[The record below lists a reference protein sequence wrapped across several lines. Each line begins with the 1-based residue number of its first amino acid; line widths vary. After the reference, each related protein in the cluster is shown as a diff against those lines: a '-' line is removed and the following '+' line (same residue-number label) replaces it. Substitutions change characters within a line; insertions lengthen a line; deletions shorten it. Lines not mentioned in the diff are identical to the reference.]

1 MKFPDSWL
9 AFPATGLVVLTASLF
24 VACGDTVENTTINQT
39 GLEVVD
45 SEDDLPECT
54 DDNEGDQAI
63 VKGENFARVCLDG
76 DWVALNGPA
85 GEDFSCKTV
94 ELKDKSGLKIV
105 CNGDSIGVVLN
116 GSDGKAGTGCAMT
129 DKTDS
134 TMTVVC
140 GDSTMVIELGTSK
153 PDSGIVAPDTTVGD
167 SEQVSVSLDSLAGY
181 TQKGPFLKGSTVYLY
196 ELSDGRTLKQ
206 TNGNFTSKIA
216 QDNGRYKF
224 IARDLVSQYAMIVVE
239 GYYRNEVTGDV
250 SNAPIRLSALTD
262 VRKHSSVNVNLLTQ
276 LEFDRVYYLV
286 THEKKTVK
294 NAKRQAQQE
303 ILKEFHIELDDKT
316 DAEDMD
322 VFGLTDADAA
332 LLAISILLQ
341 GDRSEAELASLLS
354 EISNDM
360 AEDGKWNDPLKNV
373 DSIKAEM
380 ANWALKADFDG
391 AANGLARF
399 SENVSNWHLGNT
411 VPDFEKYVR
420 NFYSIESG
428 LGICGSKDAPVDTV
442 KNVPS
447 RFAENYYASDFLDTT
462 ITKTRFICKEK
473 AGVRSWRIASDIE
486 KDTASWGGDTV
497 GAVRNGQINANL
509 VYVYEEDGW
518 RHGTVLD
525 SLLVKAGGKA
535 CLKDGDTSSVKY
547 DNLYY
552 VCETQSTP
560 DTIRKWVY
568 APDFY
573 NATYDFRSGCANRSY
588 RDGRLFAGILDSNSK
603 FVCDDGVFR
612 DADSTEAHGGLGC
625 TGYNR
630 DKLFVLKGQYSFY
643 RCTENGWEFTL
654 DTLNRGTL
662 TDNRVNPV
670 KYYKTIGIKGQN
682 WMAENLNYKVD
693 SSFCYGKNDANCEK
707 YGRLYSWAGAVGK
720 RELECGMGFSCV
732 FSGKVQGVCPAG
744 WHIPDTTEWNT
755 LIEAVGGAVKAL
767 PILKATTGWDDYEG
781 NSINGTDD
789 YGFAMLPAGSWS
801 FDSGTSSSVGKD
813 GTFWSS
819 SEYNVR
825 AGYALRISN
834 RSTKV
839 SVSGLV
845 KNYGFSVR
853 CVMD

>member
-1 MKFPDSWL
+1 MKFPDSWQTII
-9 AFPATGLVVLTASLF
+9 ATGLAFLTVPLF

-39 GLEVVD
+39 GLEVVG
-45 SEDDLPECT
+45 SEDDLPKCS
-54 DDNEGDQAI
+54 DDNEGEQAI

-76 DWVALNGPA
+76 GWVALNGSPDV
-85 GEDFSCKTV
+85 DFNCETV

-116 GSDGKAGTGCAMT
+116 GKPGIADTGAA
-129 DKTDS
+129 
-134 TMTVVC
+134 V
-140 GDSTMVIELGTSK
+140 
-153 PDSGIVAPDTTVGD
+153 PDTTVGD
-167 SEQVSVSLDSLAGY
+167 SEQVAISLDSLAGY

-206 TNGNFTSKIA
+206 TNGNFTSNIA

-224 IARDLVSQYAMIVVE
+224 AARDLVSQYVMLIVE
-239 GYYRNEVTGDV
+239 GYYRNEVTGLV
-250 SNAPIRLSALTD
+250 SDAPIRLKAITD
-262 VRKHSSVNVNLLTQ
+262 VRKRNSANVNLLTH
-276 LEFDRVYYLV
+276 LEYDRVYYLV
-286 THEKKTVK
+286 TREKMSVK
-294 NAKRQAQQE
+294 KAKRQALRE
-303 ILKEFHIELDDKT
+303 ILNEFHIELGDNA

-322 VFGLTDADAA
+322 VFGLGDADAA

-341 GDRSEAELASLLS
+341 GLRNESELMALLS
-354 EISNDM
+354 DISADM
-360 AEDGKWNDPLKNV
+360 AKDGKWDDPSKNV
-373 DSIKAEM
+373 DSIKTDM
-380 ANWALKADFDG
+380 ADWAMKVDFG
-391 AANGLARF
+391 GSGNGLTRF
-399 SENVSNWHLGNT
+399 AQNVSNWHIGNT

-428 LGICGSKDAPVDTV
+428 LGVCGSEDAPEDTV
-442 KNVPS
+442 KHVP
-447 RFAENYYASDFLDTT
+447 RRLAKTYYASNFRDTEK
-462 ITKTRFICKEK
+462 TKERFICMK
-473 AGVRSWRIASDIE
+473 AAGTYGWRIATDIE
-486 KDTASWGGDTV
+486 KDTMAWGRGDA
-497 GAVRNGQINANL
+497 GAVRNGQINTDF
-509 VYVYEEDGW
+509 VYVYEGDGW
-518 RHGTVLD
+518 RHGTNLD
-525 SLLVKAGGKA
+525 SLLVAAGGSA
-535 CLKDGDTSSVKY
+535 CMKEGDTSIVKY

-552 VCETQSTP
+552 VCTAQSTP
-560 DTIRKWVY
+560 DTIRKWIV

-573 NATYDFRSGCANRSY
+573 NTTHDSLANCTAGRI
-588 RDGRLFAGILDSNSK
+588 RDGRLFAGVLDTSNRY
-603 FVCDDGVFR
+603 VCDAGVFR
-612 DADSTEAHGGLGC
+612 NADSTEARGNRGC
-625 TGYNR
+625 TSYNR
-630 DKLFVLKGQYSFY
+630 DKLFVLKNQYSFY
-643 RCTENGWEFTL
+643 RCTGNGWQFTL

-662 TDNRVNPV
+662 TDNRINPP
-670 KYYKTIGIKGQN
+670 KNYKTIGIKGQM
-682 WMAENLNYKVD
+682 WMAENLNYKTD

-767 PILKATTGWDDYEG
+767 PILKAATGWDDYEG